1 MDITKMILEEYEKTK
16 STKEVAMCE
25 KNLDKEE
32 INLISILNCE
42 QRKIFM
48 DMRKCYFDL
57 LMECEKE
64 VINFTLTF
72 IKTIFNK

>member
-1 MDITKMILEEYEKTK
+1 MDITKMILEEYAKTK
-16 STKEVAMCE
+16 STKEAGMCE

-42 QRKIFM
+42 QRKNFM

-57 LMECEKE
+57 KMESEIELVK
-64 VINFTLTF
+64 FTLTF